1 MPTNEL
7 SNFVMPYTMASQQEL
22 TDLTKRELEA
32 SK

>member
-7 SNFVMPYTMASQQEL
+7 SNFVMPASQPKL
-22 TDLTKRELEA
+22 TEADLTKRELEA